1 MKTKIEEITAIEEGL
16 ARLLVEDGDFR
27 VLEREFGQFCPFEA
41 LGMVR
46 SEIRHGNFLAYLLNP
61 DRPHG
66 FHTKVL
72 RAFLMSVAKNA
83 SLGGTNSRLK
93 PLDVHLLEIE
103 EADVRREWRNIDLL
117 VVLHS
122 AKIVILIELKID
134 SIQGGD
140 QLERYRKI
148 AQSEWPAAGGWRHIN
163 VFLTKY
169 EEAPLDR
176 DYWQPLR
183 IFDLAKDLEGVANG
197 HSDGPAAET
206 FRAYLRMLRRHHL
219 EDERLEEIARKIWAH
234 HSEALSFLADRRPDA
249 VGNLFDTIKD
259 RKSEIETAINAA
271 GIAVVPDADHR
282 ANARFAFK
290 NWDDLPQFR
299 TSTWTESKRLILL
312 ELKRESQKFNAYL
325 YLGPGDEIS
334 RAKYLELLDKKRM
347 HRPNARPGKDWMCL
361 AKSEIF
367 TARHDDEIDF
377 DVSVDMIK
385 KSLQNFA
392 KKIFDHF
399 DPILNSLRTAVEP
412 TI

>member
-1 MKTKIEEITAIEEGL
+1 MEDTTALEEGL

-46 SEIRHGNFLAYLLNP
+46 SEVRHGNFLAYLLNP

-72 RAFLMSVAKNA
+72 RAFLMSVAKKA
-83 SLGGTNSRLK
+83 SLSGANSHLK

-117 VVLHS
+117 VVLPS

-134 SIQGGD
+134 SMQGGD

-148 AQSEWPAAGGWRHIN
+148 VQSEWPAAIGWRHIN

-169 EEAPLDR
+169 EEAPLDI

-183 IFDLAKDLEGVANG
+183 IFDLAKDLEGVADAHG
-197 HSDGPAAET
+197 EGPATET

-234 HSEALSFLADRRPDA
+234 HKEALSFLADRRPDA
-249 VGNLFDTIKD
+249 VGNLFDVIKD
-259 RKSEIETAINAA
+259 RKSEIESAINDV
-271 GIAVVPDADHR
+271 GLTLIPDTDHR
-282 ANARFAFK
+282 ANTRFAFK
-290 NWDDLPQFR
+290 SWDKLPQFR

-312 ELKRESQKFNAYL
+312 ELKREGQKFNAYL
-325 YLGPGDEIS
+325 YLGPGEEFS
-334 RAKYLELLDKKRM
+334 RNEYVVLLEKKRL
-347 HRPNARPGKDWMCL
+347 HRPNARAGKDWMCL

-367 TARHDDEIDF
+367 GARSDDEIDF
-377 DVSVDMIK
+377 EMSIELIK
-385 KSLQNFA
+385 KSLQIFSR
-392 KKIFDHF
+392 KIFDHF
-399 DPILNSLRTAVEP
+399 DPILNTLLTRLGPAT
-412 TI
+412 